1 MEIRQLQSLIK
12 LIDCNYSVSK
22 AADEMFL
29 VQSAVSQHLKKL
41 EEELGADLFVRKGK
55 RLTGLTEIGGRVAA
69 HARATLSSV
78 SSIYSIGRDHINQN
92 EGILRIGSTHTQA
105 RYILPP
111 VIKAFNVA
119 YPRVELQIHQ
129 GTPKQ
134 LVQWAVNDDIDF
146 SICTEALAESSEL
159 SNIAC
164 YEWNRSLVTLVDHP
178 LQKVP
183 ELTLADLCKYPL
195 ITYVY
200 GFTGR
205 KTFSDTFT
213 RVNLTPHV
221 VLSAADT
228 DIIKTYVKEEMGVG
242 IIAGMALH
250 NLESDNLVSRD
261 LSHLFP
267 WEVTRIAYL
276 NDKFLRQYE
285 KRFIDLM
292 LDYIRESDNAR
303 VRRVEQA
310 PNPY

>member
-12 LIDCNYSVSK
+12 LIECNYSVSK

-41 EEELGADLFVRKGK
+41 EEELEVDLFIRKGK
-55 RLTGLTEIGGRVAA
+55 RLIGLTTIGDRVAN
-69 HARATLSSV
+69 HARTTLASV
-78 SSIYSIGRDHINQN
+78 NSIYAIGHDHINQN

-105 RYILPP
+105 RYVLPP
-111 VIKAFNVA
+111 VIKAFNSA

-134 LVQWAVNDDIDF
+134 LVQWAVNEDIDF
-146 SICTEALAESSEL
+146 SICTEALAESSQL
-159 SNIAC
+159 SNIPC
-164 YEWNRSLVTLVDHP
+164 YEWNRSLVTLPGHL
-178 LQKVP
+178 LQTVKN
-183 ELTLADLCKYPL
+183 LTLADLCEYPL

-205 KTFSDTFT
+205 KTFSDTFVKA
-213 RVNLTPHV
+213 RLEPHV

-242 IIAGMALH
+242 IIASMALD
-250 NLESDNLVSRD
+250 NIEAENLVSRD
-261 LSHLFP
+261 VSHLFP

-285 KRFIDLM
+285 QKFIDLL
-292 LDYIRESDNAR
+292 LDYIRQSENGK
-303 VRRVEQA
+303 VRRLD
-310 PNPY
+310 

>member
-41 EEELGADLFVRKGK
+41 EEELAADLFIRKGK
-55 RLTGLTEIGGRVAA
+55 RLIGLTAIGEQVAN
-69 HARATLSSV
+69 HARITLSSV
-78 SSIYSIGRDHINQN
+78 NSIHAIGKDHINQN
-92 EGILRIGSTHTQA
+92 VGSLRIGSTHTQA
-105 RYILPP
+105 RYVLPP
-111 VIKAFNVA
+111 VIKAFNHA

-134 LVQWAVNDDIDF
+134 LVQWAINDEIDF
-146 SICTEALAESSEL
+146 SICTEALAESSQL
-159 SNIAC
+159 TNIPC
-164 YEWNRSLVTLVDHP
+164 YKWNRSLITLPGHA
-178 LQKVP
+178 LQSAK
-183 ELTLADLCKYPL
+183 ELSLKDLCEYPL

-205 KTFSDTFT
+205 KTFSDTFIKAG
-213 RVNLTPHV
+213 LEPHI

-228 DIIKTYVKEEMGVG
+228 DIIKTYVLEEMGVG
-242 IIAGMALH
+242 IIASMAL
-250 NLESDNLVSRD
+250 DNLKDDNLISRD
-261 LSHLFP
+261 VSHLFP

-285 KRFIDLM
+285 QKFIDLL
-292 LDYIRESDNAR
+292 LDYIRGSDTNKVQR
-303 VRRVEQA
+303 LD
-310 PNPY
+310 

>member
-12 LIDCNYSVSK
+12 LIECNYSVSK

-41 EEELGADLFVRKGK
+41 EEELEVDLFIRKGK
-55 RLTGLTEIGGRVAA
+55 RLIGLTAIGDQVVN
-69 HARATLSSV
+69 HARTTLASV
-78 SSIYSIGRDHINQN
+78 NSIYAIGHDHINQN

-105 RYILPP
+105 RYVLPP
-111 VIKAFNVA
+111 VIKAFNSA

-146 SICTEALAESSEL
+146 SICTEALAESSQL
-159 SNIAC
+159 SNTPC
-164 YEWNRSLVTLVDHP
+164 YEWNRSLVTLPGHP
-178 LQKVP
+178 LQAVP
-183 ELTLADLCKYPL
+183 ELTLADLCKFPL

-205 KTFSDTFT
+205 KTFSDTF
-213 RVNLTPHV
+213 VKAQLEPHV

-242 IIAGMALH
+242 IIASMALD
-250 NLESDNLVSRD
+250 NIEAENLVSRD
-261 LSHLFP
+261 VSHLFP

-285 KRFIDLM
+285 QKFIDLL
-292 LDYIRESDNAR
+292 LDYIRQSESGK
-303 VRRVEQA
+303 VRRLD
-310 PNPY
+310 

>member
-1 MEIRQLQSLIK
+1 MEIRQLQSLLK

-22 AADEMFL
+22 AAEEMFL

-41 EEELGADLFVRKGK
+41 EEELGADLFIRKGK
-55 RLTGLTEIGGRVAA
+55 RLIGLTTIGDRVAN
-69 HARATLSSV
+69 HARTTLASV
-78 SSIYSIGRDHINQN
+78 NSIYAIGHDHINQN

-105 RYILPP
+105 RYVLPP
-111 VIKAFNVA
+111 VIKAFNKA

-134 LVQWAVNDDIDF
+134 LVQWAVNDEIDF
-146 SICTEALAESSEL
+146 SICTEALAESTQL
-159 SNIAC
+159 SNIPC
-164 YEWNRSLVTLVDHP
+164 YEWNRSLVTLPGHP
-178 LQKVP
+178 LQAVP
-183 ELTLADLCKYPL
+183 ELSLMDLCEYPL

-205 KTFSDTFT
+205 KTFSDTFAKAK
-213 RVNLTPHV
+213 LEPHV

-242 IIAGMALH
+242 IIASMALD
-250 NLESDNLVSRD
+250 NIESENLVSRD
-261 LSHLFP
+261 ISHLFP

-285 KRFIDLM
+285 QKFIDLL
-292 LDYIRESDNAR
+292 LDYIRQSDNSK
-303 VRRVEQA
+303 VRRLD
-310 PNPY
+310 

>member
-41 EEELGADLFVRKGK
+41 EEELGADLFIRKGK
-55 RLTGLTEIGGRVAA
+55 RLTGLTAIGDRVAD
-69 HARATLSSV
+69 HARSTLASV
-78 SSIYSIGRDHINQN
+78 NSIYAIGHDHINQN

-105 RYILPP
+105 RYVLPP
-111 VIKAFNVA
+111 VIKAFNKA

-134 LVQWAVNDDIDF
+134 LVQWAVNDEMDF
-146 SICTEALAESSEL
+146 SICTEALAESNQL
-159 SNIAC
+159 SNTPC
-164 YEWNRSLVTLVDHP
+164 YEWNRSLVTLPDHP
-178 LQKVP
+178 LQSVP
-183 ELTLADLCKYPL
+183 VLSLKDLCNYPL

-205 KTFSDTFT
+205 KSFSDTFT
-213 RVNLTPHV
+213 RAELEPHV

-242 IIAGMALH
+242 IIASMALD
-250 NLESDNLVSRD
+250 NIESENLVSRD
-261 LSHLFP
+261 VSHLFP

-276 NDKFLRQYE
+276 NDKFFRQYE
-285 KRFIDLM
+285 QKFIDLM
-292 LDYIRESDNAR
+292 LDYIRESNSIK
-303 VRRVEQA
+303 VRRLD
-310 PNPY
+310 